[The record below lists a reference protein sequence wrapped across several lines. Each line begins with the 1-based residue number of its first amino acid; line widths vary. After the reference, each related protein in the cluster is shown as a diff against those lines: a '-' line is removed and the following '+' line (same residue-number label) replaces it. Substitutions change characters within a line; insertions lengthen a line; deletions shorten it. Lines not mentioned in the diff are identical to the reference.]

1 MALLRIN
8 SDHSPTSRATLPALA
23 ATAPRFLLFPVLAV
37 LGQLA
42 LMAYGPSLPL
52 FGQIAAIVAVGYF
65 WFNVAG
71 SFHESVH
78 HTLFKSE
85 AANVWLGRMIGSF
98 VAIPYTA
105 YKESH
110 RLHHA
115 YLNSPQDTELWPYSD
130 PNWSRRSRLAFAW
143 ADILASIVLTPI
155 IYGRVYWMRNSPLK
169 PEVLRTIR
177 REYLGLLAAWG
188 AAVGVSIW
196 LVRSGHLDAAVFHP
210 LWLSPL
216 AVSMLLNTIRK
227 FTEHLGLESLDPVH
241 GTRTVIGPNLITRL
255 SSYFNFDIYVHGPHH
270 RYPRAQ
276 HTELPEKLR
285 ELQAESDRP
294 FPVFA
299 TYRAAM
305 LDMLPCLFRNPG
317 VGPNAA
323 AK

>member
-1 MALLRIN
+1 M
-8 SDHSPTSRATLPALA
+8 SDQSATHRGAALPALA
-23 ATAPRFLLFPVLAV
+23 EMAPRFLLFPILA
-37 LGQLA
+37 LIGQLA
-42 LMAYGPSLPL
+42 VMAYGPSLPL
-52 FGQIAAIVAVGYF
+52 VWQILAIAGVGYF

-71 SFHESVH
+71 SFHEVVH
-78 HTLFKSE
+78 HTLFRSE

-115 YLNSPQDTELWPYSD
+115 YLNTPQDTELWPYSD
-130 PNWSRRSRLAFAW
+130 PSWSRRSRLFFAW
-143 ADILASIVLTPI
+143 ADILISIILTPI

-169 PEVLRTIR
+169 PQTLRTIR

-188 AAVGVSIW
+188 TAIGASIW
-196 LVRSGHLDAAVFHP
+196 LVRSGRIDGAAFHP

-216 AVSMLLNTIRK
+216 AISMSLNTIRK
-227 FTEHLGLESLDPVH
+227 FTEHLGMESLDPVL
-241 GTRTVIGPNLITRL
+241 GTRTVIGPSLITRL

-276 HTELPEKLR
+276 HTELPVRLR
-285 ELQAESDRP
+285 ELQSEAAEP
-294 FPVFA
+294 IPVFP

-305 LDMLPCLFRNPG
+305 LDMFPCLFRNPG
-317 VGPNAA
+317 VGANATPR
-323 AK
+323 